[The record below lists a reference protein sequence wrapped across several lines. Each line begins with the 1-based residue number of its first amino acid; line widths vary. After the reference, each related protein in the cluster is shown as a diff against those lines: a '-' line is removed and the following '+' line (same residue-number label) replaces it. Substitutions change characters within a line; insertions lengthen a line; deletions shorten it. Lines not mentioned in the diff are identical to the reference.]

1 MDMKLNI
8 LNVTLLLSMA
18 MSSSFPLMAAATEKN
33 ALKVDFGNTD
43 RSAYTP
49 PVRENMKKLYE
60 DKFGLFVHF
69 GPYAQLAGN
78 WKGEKVT
85 AEWIMHRAKIPIAE
99 YETHAAKPFSP
110 DKFNAKE
117 WVDIAENA
125 GMKFIV
131 ITAKHHDG
139 YAMYDSEHPY
149 NLVDFSGFKRDI
161 LDELA
166 KECAKRNMKL
176 GFYYSQTQDWH
187 ESGGQGNS
195 WDFPS
200 NLKPAKEFDD
210 YFQKKAVAQ
219 VEELTKK
226 YGDIFMIWFDTPNQI
241 TAKQS
246 RQLMDVVKKNQPGA
260 LVNSRLGQGYGH
272 FEVASDNGKTPSVST
287 SSWLPDLKVPWE
299 THETVTEE
307 GWGYTS
313 YGGENNRSHEYTDF
327 IYSVSRIVSYGGVY
341 LLNVGPRP
349 DGTIPE
355 SQANSIAAIG
365 KWLKVNG
372 EAIYGADPSPL
383 KFPPFAITSKPGKL
397 YLHLKDLDSTQV
409 ELKGILSTVNNAY
422 ALADADKRA
431 LKVSQTKGSIL
442 INVPESLKQP
452 RVTVIVL
459 DIADATA
466 RVVDETIQQSTSG
479 KISLPVAQS
488 EYTTRRISYD
498 YDKEATYR
506 WGENQNQ
513 GLIWTVNVSTPG
525 TFKIISEDS
534 GIDGFVYEIKTADDA
549 VDLKSHPKQGKQG
562 QSEAKLMQKTMH
574 DNTIQIK
581 QTGVQTISVYPVKK
595 NKIWSKYYFK
605 GIELVLENK

>member
-1 MDMKLNI
+1 MKRKVF
-8 LNVTLLLSMA
+8 NVTFMLSIA
-18 MSSSFPLMAAATEKN
+18 MGCSSPLMSASLNKN
-33 ALKVDFGNTD
+33 DFKVDFGNTD

-49 PVRENMKKLYE
+49 QVRDNMKKLYE
-60 DKFGLFVHF
+60 DKFGLFIHF
-69 GPYAQLAGN
+69 GPYAQLKGN
-78 WKGEKVT
+78 WKGEKIT
-85 AEWIMHRAKIPIAE
+85 AEWIMKKAKIPIAE
-99 YETHAAKPFSP
+99 YEKHAAKPFSP
-110 DKFNAKE
+110 DNFNAKE

-149 NLVDFSGFKRDI
+149 NLIDFSGFKRDI

-187 ESGGQGNS
+187 ESGGQGND
-195 WDFPS
+195 WDFSS
-200 NLKPAKEFDD
+200 NSKPAKEFDA
-210 YFQKKAVAQ
+210 YFQEKAVAQ

-272 FEVASDNGKTPSVST
+272 FEVASDNGKTPSVSKN
-287 SSWLPDLKVPWE
+287 SWLPDLKVPWE

-313 YGGENNRSHEYTDF
+313 YGGENDRSYEYTDF

-365 KWLKVNG
+365 QWLAVNG

-383 KFPPFAITSKPGKL
+383 KFPPYPITSKPGKL
-397 YLHLKDLDSTQV
+397 YLHLKDLGTAQV
-409 ELKGILSTVNNAY
+409 ELKGVFSTVKKAY
-422 ALADADKRA
+422 ALADPAKRS
-431 LKVSQTKGSIL
+431 LKVDQNKNSIL
-442 INVPESLKQP
+442 IDVPDILKQP
-452 RVTVIVL
+452 RVTVVVL
-459 DIADATA
+459 EIDDITA
-466 RVVDETIQQSTSG
+466 RVVDETIQQDQKGTI
-479 KISLPVAQS
+479 KLPVAKS

-506 WGENQNQ
+506 WGENNNQ
-513 GLIWTVNVSTPG
+513 GLIWTINVTTQG

-534 GIDGFVYEIKTADDA
+534 GMDGFVYQIKTADDA
-549 VDLKSHPKQGKQG
+549 VDPKSHAMKNQKGHSQDK
-562 QSEAKLMQKTMH
+562 SMQKITH
-574 DNTIQIK
+574 ENTIQIK
-581 QTGVQTISVYPVKK
+581 HIGVQTISAYPVKK
-595 NKIWSKYYFK
+595 NKIWSKYNFK
-605 GIELVLENK
+605 GIELIREK

>member
-1 MDMKLNI
+1 MKLPN
-8 LNVTLLLSMA
+8 LNVSFLLSIA
-18 MSSSFPLMAAATEKN
+18 MSIAFPLTAASEEKR
-33 ALKVDFGNTD
+33 ALNVDFGNTH

-49 PVRENMKKLYE
+49 QVRENMEKLYE

-69 GPYAQLAGN
+69 GPYAQLEGN

-85 AEWIMHRAKIPIAE
+85 AEWIMNRAKIPIAE
-99 YETHAAKPFSP
+99 YEKHAAKPFSP

-139 YAMYDSEHPY
+139 YGMYDSEHPY
-149 NLVDFSGFKRDI
+149 NLIDFSGFNRDI

-187 ESGGQGNS
+187 EAGGQGNS

-200 NLKPAKEFDD
+200 NIKPAKDFDD

-219 VEELTKK
+219 IEELTKK

-246 RQLMDVVKKNQPGA
+246 QQLMDVVKKNQPGA
-260 LVNSRLGQGYGH
+260 LVNSRLGQGFGH
-272 FEVASDNGKTPSVST
+272 FEVASDNGKTPSVSK

-313 YGGENNRSHEYTDF
+313 YGGENDRSHEYSDF
-327 IYSVSRIVSYGGVY
+327 IYSLSRIVSYGGVY

-355 SQANSIAAIG
+355 SQVNSIRAIG
-365 KWLKVNG
+365 KWLEING
-372 EAIYGADPSPL
+372 EAIYDADPSPL
-383 KFPPFAITSKPGKL
+383 KFPPFPITTKPGKL
-397 YLHLKDLDSTQV
+397 YLHLKDLDAAQV
-409 ELKGILSTVNNAY
+409 ELKGILSKVNKAY
-422 ALADADKRA
+422 TLADPKKR
-431 LKVSQTKGSIL
+431 LLNVNQTKQSLRID
-442 INVPESLKQP
+442 VPESLKQP
-452 RVTVIVL
+452 RVTVVVL
-459 DIADATA
+459 EIDDITA
-466 RVVDETIQQSTSG
+466 RVVDETIQQDQTG
-479 KISLPVAQS
+479 TIKLPVAKS

-498 YDKEATYR
+498 YEKEATYR

-513 GLIWTVNVSTPG
+513 GLVWTVNVDAPG
-525 TFKIISEDS
+525 RFKIISEDS
-534 GIDGFVYEIKTADDA
+534 GMDGFVYEITTSDDA
-549 VDLKSHPKQGKQG
+549 VQLKSHAKQDKKDN
-562 QSEAKLMQKTMH
+562 SMQKITH
-574 DNTIQIK
+574 VDSIQINHA
-581 QTGVQTISVYPVKK
+581 GVQTITAYPVIK
-595 NKIWSKYYFK
+595 NKIWSQYNFK
-605 GIELVLENK
+605 GIELIRED